1 MRSADRFTQKANL
14 AITRA
19 QRAAAE
25 LGHSYVGSEH
35 LLLGLAAETEGLAA
49 RFLRERDL
57 DEAHI
62 RALTIAT
69 AGRGASGPP
78 WEGLTPRAHQVIE
91 AAAGEAAALGH
102 PSVGTEHLLL
112 GILRCPDCTAARL
125 LTASGLEPEKL
136 YRDLRALLQ
145 GSGSPRSQRP
155 APPEKPARRGDT
167 RALDQYSRDL
177 TELALLGR
185 FDPVIGREKEI
196 GRVIQIL
203 SRRSKN
209 NPCLVGEPGVGKTAV
224 AEGLALRMAR
234 GEVPEPLRGKRL
246 LSLDLGSMLAGTKYR
261 GDFEERVKSVLREV
275 QRAGDVI
282 LFLDELHTIVGAGAA
297 EGAMDAANIIKPV
310 LGRGELRVVGATTS
324 EEYRRHI
331 EKDAALERRFQPV
344 VVREP
349 DRDTAVAIL
358 TGLRERYE
366 LHHGLR
372 ISDGAIHAAVELSSR
387 YIHGRFL
394 PDKAVDLMDEAASRV
409 RLSRTPP
416 QGHLEQMEK
425 ELDAVIRSKEAAV
438 RSQEYAKAE
447 QLLRQENARRDA
459 LRRARA
465 SSGPGLTVD
474 AQDVAAV
481 VSEAT
486 GIPAGALDQGE
497 GERLLHLEERLHL
510 RVVGQDRAVRA
521 VAQAIRRSRVGL
533 RDPGRP
539 VGSFLFLGPTG
550 VGKTELCKALAEILF
565 GEESAMIRLD
575 MTEFMEKHTV
585 SRLIGAPPGYVGC
598 DDGGQLTEAVRRRP
612 YSVVLLDEIEKAHE
626 DVWGILLQILDEGR
640 LTDSRGR
647 TADFRN
653 AVLVMTSNVGARTI
667 VSRRPAL
674 GFAPEGGAEKSR
686 EKLEAAVLEELRQVF
701 RPEFLNRI
709 DETIVF
715 QQLSRAELRAVA
727 RQMLAR
733 LAARLEEMD
742 VELTLTDA
750 ALDLLAD
757 RGFDPM
763 WGARP
768 LRRAIRSALEDPAAE
783 MLLDGRLA
791 PGSRALADVDAG
803 ELVLRPAGKEG

>member
-1 MRSADRFTQKANL
+1 M
-14 AITRA
+14 
-19 QRAAAE
+19 
-25 LGHSYVGSEH
+25 
-35 LLLGLAAETEGLAA
+35 
-49 RFLRERDL
+49 
-57 DEAHI
+57 
-62 RALTIAT
+62 
-69 AGRGASGPP
+69 
-78 WEGLTPRAHQVIE
+78 
-91 AAAGEAAALGH
+91 
-102 PSVGTEHLLL
+102 
-112 GILRCPDCTAARL
+112 
-125 LTASGLEPEKL
+125 
-136 YRDLRALLQ
+136 
-145 GSGSPRSQRP
+145 
-155 APPEKPARRGDT
+155 
-167 RALDQYSRDL
+167 
-177 TELALLGR
+177 
-185 FDPVIGREKEI
+185 
-196 GRVIQIL
+196 
-203 SRRSKN
+203 
-209 NPCLVGEPGVGKTAV
+209 
-224 AEGLALRMAR
+224 
-234 GEVPEPLRGKRL
+234 
-246 LSLDLGSMLAGTKYR
+246 
-261 GDFEERVKSVLREV
+261 
-275 QRAGDVI
+275 
-282 LFLDELHTIVGAGAA
+282 
-297 EGAMDAANIIKPV
+297 
-310 LGRGELRVVGATTS
+310 
-324 EEYRRHI
+324 
-331 EKDAALERRFQPV
+331 
-344 VVREP
+344 
-349 DRDTAVAIL
+349 
-358 TGLRERYE
+358 
-366 LHHGLR
+366 
-372 ISDGAIHAAVELSSR
+372 
-387 YIHGRFL
+387 
-394 PDKAVDLMDEAASRV
+394 
-409 RLSRTPP
+409 
-416 QGHLEQMEK
+416 
-425 ELDAVIRSKEAAV
+425 
-438 RSQEYAKAE
+438 
-447 QLLRQENARRDA
+447 
-459 LRRARA
+459 
-465 SSGPGLTVD
+465 
-474 AQDVAAV
+474 

-550 VGKTELCKALAEILF
+550 VGKTELCKALAEVLF